1 LSPFFGFAQFDFAGS
16 LPLADGRYL
25 ASREDDEGES
35 VLVLQTLAA
44 PPRPS
49 RRRRKPRDAEAA
61 PTPPEV
67 PVARATAIRAFEP
80 FERPEEAAAWLA
92 SATATEA
99 SIDAVV
105 ETGIALVNDAL
116 HAQAV
121 AAADPH
127 PAAVTPERAVAVR
140 LGYGSGKQTAESTY
154 GEAREV
160 DVRAPGGSSRR
171 RRQED
176 MRPQERV
183 AALLRGRQ
191 RTDVCE
197 TLLLRARADLDAGRR
212 REAALQLRVG
222 IEALLFELAGRLED
236 ADHARDVEALEERRP
251 AVEAAAERALRG
263 DLASETET
271 AVREAL
277 ELAERILRRRRL
289 LTE

>member
-1 LSPFFGFAQFDFAGS
+1 
-16 LPLADGRYL
+16 
-25 ASREDDEGES
+25 
-35 VLVLQTLAA
+35 
-44 PPRPS
+44 
-49 RRRRKPRDAEAA
+49 
-61 PTPPEV
+61 V

-80 FERPEEAAAWLA
+80 FDGPEEAAAWLA
-92 SATATEA
+92 GATTSEEA
-99 SIDAVV
+99 IDAVV
-105 ETGIALVNDAL
+105 ATGIALLNDAL

-140 LGYGSGKQTAESTY
+140 LGYGSGKQTAESTHS
-154 GEAREV
+154 EAREV
-160 DVRAPGGSSRR
+160 DVRAPGGSVRR

-183 AALLRGRQ
+183 AALLRGRE
-191 RTDVCE
+191 RADACE

-222 IEALLFELAGRLED
+222 IEALLAELPEALDD
-236 ADHARDVEALEERRP
+236 ADHARDVKALAERRP
-251 AVEAAAERALRG
+251 AVEAAAEGALNG
-263 DLASETET
+263 DLTPEAGTS
-271 AVREAL
+271 VRESL